1 MQALW
6 LTTPTNCQ
14 QITSVLFISL
24 SSNDAQQSET
34 RVYQFTANSQTSRNH
49 SFIVALFQAPHSSG
63 WIHSYCYEV
72 MTVYWH
78 KSRILWNTCLSSN
91 WFFIQGTLC
100 CPPDTVGAPCKATVR
115 RVAAQLHRALSEKG
129 LAFLVNHSIPD
140 DKVRA
145 GTLEDDANFRH
156 VGCSLDLATFA
167 HKTVLNDPLP
177 VKIRPACQVS
187 TRQANNI

>member
-6 LTTPTNCQ
+6 LTRPTNCQ
-14 QITSVLFISL
+14 GITSVLFIRFWAAVTRSRVRREYISL
-24 SSNDAQQSET
+24 RRIHKQAGIIHSSWPFTRRRILLGGFIHTVMKWEQCIYTKVVSSET
-34 RVYQFTANSQTSRNH
+34 R
-49 SFIVALFQAPHSSG
+49 
-63 WIHSYCYEV
+63 
-72 MTVYWH
+72 
-78 KSRILWNTCLSSN
+78 LSSN

-100 CPPDTVGAPCKATVR
+100 CPPDTADAPCRPTVR

-140 DKVRA
+140 GKVRA

-156 VGCSLDLATFA
+156 IGCPLDLAAFA
-167 HKTVLNDPLP
+167 HKTVLSDSP

-187 TRQANNI
+187 TRQANKS

>member
-1 MQALW
+1 M
-6 LTTPTNCQ
+6 
-14 QITSVLFISL
+14 
-24 SSNDAQQSET
+24 
-34 RVYQFTANSQTSRNH
+34 
-49 SFIVALFQAPHSSG
+49 
-63 WIHSYCYEV
+63 
-72 MTVYWH
+72 
-78 KSRILWNTCLSSN
+78 
-91 WFFIQGTLC
+91 
-100 CPPDTVGAPCKATVR
+100 R